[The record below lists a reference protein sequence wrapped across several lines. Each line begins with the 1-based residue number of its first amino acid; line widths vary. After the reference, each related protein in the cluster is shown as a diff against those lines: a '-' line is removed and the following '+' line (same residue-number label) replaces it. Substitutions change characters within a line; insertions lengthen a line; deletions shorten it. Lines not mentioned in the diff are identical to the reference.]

1 MSKDK
6 KQPEVNC
13 NFCGKSTN
21 EIGFVI
27 KGTAIRNPVFICQL
41 CNQTCTE
48 IFETKHINDGSKKPK
63 IKKISFS
70 KKSLY
75 PKTVKQFLDHD
86 VIGQEQAK
94 HALSI
99 AVANHYKRLFS
110 TGSGLTNELKNVKI
124 DKTNVLLIGPTGSG
138 KTLLVKS
145 LAQFLNV
152 PFSIGDATCLTEAGY
167 VGEDVESIV
176 SSLLRNAEYDVAKAQ
191 MGIIYIDEIDKIAK
205 SQGNVS
211 VSRDVSG
218 EGVQQGLLK
227 IIEGTICNIAP
238 QGGRK
243 HPEQKFVQVDTSN
256 ILFICGGTFVGI
268 DELSSKRSGKQ
279 KMGFASCEI
288 KDDVLKIMPEDLVE
302 FGMIPEFVGRFPLIQ
317 HLDRLEISD
326 LLRVLSKTPNCLV
339 NQYRKIYALDDVDLS
354 FEADA
359 LLAIAEH
366 AYKLETGARGLSQIM
381 EIVLF
386 DYNFK
391 IDEYAGKKLLVTG
404 EYARKVL
411 EQNGK

>member
-6 KQPEVNC
+6 KQPDVYC

-21 EIGFVI
+21 DVGFVI

-41 CNQTCTE
+41 CNQTCAE
-48 IFETKHINDGSKKPK
+48 IFETKNIKDGVAKPK
-63 IKKISFS
+63 IKKINFA
-70 KKSLY
+70 KKTLY
-75 PKTVKQFLDHD
+75 PKNVKQFLDQD

-94 HALSI
+94 AALSI

-110 TGSGLTNELKNVKI
+110 TGTGLSNDLKSVKI

-145 LAQFLNV
+145 LAKFLNV

-176 SSLLRNAEYDVAKAQ
+176 SALLRNADYDVAKAQ

-211 VSRDVSG
+211 VGRDVSG

-227 IIEGTICNIAP
+227 IIEGTVCNIAP

-243 HPEQKFVQVDTSN
+243 HPEQKFIQVDTSN

-268 DELSSKRSGKQ
+268 EEIVAKRCGKQ
-279 KMGFASCEI
+279 RMGFGTFTDEEKSQRI
-288 KDDVLKIMPEDLVE
+288 LPEDLVE
-302 FGMIPEFVGRFPLIQ
+302 FGMIPEFVGRFPLMQ
-317 HLDRLEISD
+317 NLERLEIPD
-326 LLRVLSKTPNCLV
+326 LLKVLTDTPNCLV
-339 NQYRKIYALDDVDLS
+339 NQYKKIYALDQVDLS
-354 FEADA
+354 FEDEA
-359 LLAIAEH
+359 LSAIAKQ
-366 AYKLETGARGLSQIM
+366 AYKLETGARALSQIL
-381 EIVLF
+381 ETVLF

-391 IDEYAGKKLLVTG
+391 IDEFSGQKLLITG
-404 EYARKVL
+404 EYVKKVL
-411 EQNGK
+411 GENAN